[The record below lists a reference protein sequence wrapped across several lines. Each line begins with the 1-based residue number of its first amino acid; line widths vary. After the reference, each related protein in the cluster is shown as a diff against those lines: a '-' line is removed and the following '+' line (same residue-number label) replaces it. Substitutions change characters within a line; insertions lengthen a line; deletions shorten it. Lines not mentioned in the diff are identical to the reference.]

1 MVRTPAIL
9 TAAVIGS
16 GPYARN
22 RRLLAI
28 SIIVLLPACAVLGIS
43 VGAVRIPPADVVAAF
58 GRELR
63 EWFSAAAA
71 PAILGERPIQD
82 AIILQLRLPRVLLA
96 ALCGASLSV
105 AGVAFQAVFRNPL
118 ADPFMLGASSGAAL
132 GAATAVIFGLSSGPL
147 GAAALPACAFVGA
160 LGAVLTAYV
169 LARRAAGASTL
180 GLLLAGVV
188 VGSWAASALS
198 LLIYFSGRFLAQ
210 IVFWLMGGF
219 GGATWRAVAV
229 AVPYM
234 AVGAVLVFARARDL
248 NALALGDE
256 TAMGLGVDAERSRR
270 WLVAGASLL
279 TAASVAVS
287 GPIGFVGL
295 LVPHLVRL
303 FIGADHWSLLPA
315 AAGAGALMM
324 VLADIAS
331 RTVLAPT
338 ELPVGIVTALLG
350 GPFFLWM
357 LSRRGRHREFG
368 GLGGLSR
375 ARAVPGIAGDAGGT
389 GGDSYE

>member
-1 MVRTPAIL
+1 
-9 TAAVIGS
+9 
-16 GPYARN
+16 
-22 RRLLAI
+22 
-28 SIIVLLPACAVLGIS
+28 VLGIS
-43 VGAVRIPPADVVAAF
+43 VGAVRIAPADVIAAF

-63 EWFSAAAA
+63 ELFPAAT
-71 PAILGERPIQD
+71 PAVTGARPIQD

-160 LGAVLTAYV
+160 LGAVFTAYV

-229 AVPYM
+229 ATPYM

-248 NALALGDE
+248 NALVLGDE

-270 WLVAGASLL
+270 WLVTGASLL

-331 RTVLAPT
+331 RTMLAPT

-357 LSRRGRHREFG
+357 LSRRGRRQG
-368 GLGGLSR
+368 VGGLS
-375 ARAVPGIAGDAGGT
+375 AGG
-389 GGDSYE
+389 GQGDD